1 MIQRIICVKTKL
13 KRQYARN
20 WYWGISEKVKQKTKK
35 YGKQNRKICPKKT
48 NKK

>member
-35 YGKQNRKICPKKT
+35 IWKTKQKNMS
-48 NKK
+48 

>member
-1 MIQRIICVKTKL
+1 MLEIGIGVFL
-13 KRQYARN
+13 KKSN
-20 WYWGISEKVKQKTKK
+20 KKQKK